1 MQIERDQ
8 PSTMPR
14 IERHSTKD
22 LPVGFFGSVLLI
34 FDLLSGKIDSP
45 LYQTRG
51 RELLFVEF
59 HRTNYGIYE
68 AINAAVRGLNEFA
81 GLFDFNITRDTFL
94 NRIKSVSYLVDSFGI
109 LWCGWFSA
117 AP

>member
-1 MQIERDQ
+1 
-8 PSTMPR
+8 
-14 IERHSTKD
+14 
-22 LPVGFFGSVLLI
+22 LCPVG

-45 LYQTRG
+45 KLLSQINLSVPSYPTRG
-51 RELLFVEF
+51 REFLFVEF

-68 AINAAVRGLNEFA
+68 PINAAVRGFNELV

-94 NRIKSVSYLVDSFGI
+94 NRIKSVSQLEDSFGI

-117 AP
+117 AH